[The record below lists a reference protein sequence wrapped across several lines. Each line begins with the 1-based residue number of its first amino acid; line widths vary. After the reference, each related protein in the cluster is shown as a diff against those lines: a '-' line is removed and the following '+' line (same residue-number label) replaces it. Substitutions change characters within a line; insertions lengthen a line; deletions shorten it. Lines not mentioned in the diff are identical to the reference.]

1 MLLLTR
7 AVGDKLKIGENVTIT
22 VLGFHGK
29 QIRIGIDAP
38 RDIQIDRAEWV
49 APESMD
55 NQFEFL
61 QACG

>member
-7 AVGDKLKIGENVTIT
+7 GVGDKLTIGENVTIT

-38 RDIQIDRAEWV
+38 REVQIDRAEWL
-49 APESMD
+49 ARESAD
-55 NQFEFL
+55 TQFEYL